1 MRTFVRWLVA
11 VAVLGGFGAQVFAQ
25 KSGEIEI
32 RRGVVEQITATQ
44 IQSNHHRGVGAVVGG
59 LGGLGIGSLIG
70 GGTGRDVAMVVGTIG
85 GALLGNEAQ
94 KKHDQPQSAQQ
105 VIVRVKSGVLVAIT
119 QPVDTRLKVG
129 QHVYIEGNGE
139 GARVVPQ

>member
-32 RRGVVEQITATQ
+32 RQGVVEQIAATQ

-85 GALLGNEAQ
+85 VNGCNKRATYVVVCPDDGSGNCFAA
-94 KKHDQPQSAQQ
+94 D
-105 VIVRVKSGVLVAIT
+105 
-119 QPVDTRLKVG
+119 G
-129 QHVYIEGNGE
+129 Q
-139 GARVVPQ
+139 R